1 MCGIAGYVTARPVPP
16 NRALLERMAESIR
29 HRGPDESGY
38 YQDAWASLAHRRL
51 SIIDLSTGHQ
61 PISNEDGSIWVVF
74 NGEIYNYRE
83 LRDDLIRRGHH
94 FTTNSDTEVLVHL
107 YEEEGTE
114 GLHRLDGMFAF
125 CIWDARARKIL
136 LVRDRFGKKPLYY
149 AQTPS
154 GFYFGSELKC
164 LRVAGVPLDLD
175 TEALRLYFQFTYIA
189 DPYSPFRA
197 IRKLMP
203 GCWIEYS
210 ADGTIKEGRYW
221 RLPAFSEENRTGLT
235 QQQTRERLRELFDK
249 AVRARMIADVPLGAF
264 LSGGIDSSLVV
275 ASMAM
280 QSSEPVKTFSIGFEE
295 AAYNELKY
303 AALVARK
310 YKTDH
315 HEIVVRPDS
324 VGLLTKLVRHYDE
337 PFGDSSA
344 IPTYIVSEFT
354 ARYVKVAL
362 SGDGGDEF
370 FAGYPILDLVQ
381 KYKFLDRVPL
391 PLRKLLRLTANALP
405 YSAYGKNFLHG
416 MGSPTALE
424 RYFNLNYVPYFL
436 RKRMLNPAWMLP
448 ADAVFLQHMLPD
460 NFLPDG
466 TDIRSQLMYF
476 EATNLLTGDFLV
488 KVDRASMAASLEV
501 RCPLLDHH
509 FAEFATRIPTS
520 WKWENG
526 NGKRILIDALGDRLP
541 PELLTRSKMG
551 FGVPIDHWFRGPLRQ
566 LAHDSLLSK
575 TFLDRGIVSP
585 DFVRYLLEEHASGRR
600 SNHHQIYALLMLEL
614 WFKSLEEPIS
624 PPDSAIPCAALAS

>member
-1 MCGIAGYVTARPVPP
+1 MCGIAGFLLRDGKAQVSDV
-16 NRALLERMAESIR
+16 RAMCDVIR
-29 HRGPDESGY
+29 HRGPDDEGFY
-38 YQDAWASLAHRRL
+38 VDGGCGIGMRRL

-74 NGEIYNYRE
+74 NGEIYDYRE
-83 LRDDLIRRGHH
+83 LRDDLIARGHH

-324 VGLLTKLVRHYDE
+324 VGLLTKLVGHYDE